1 MVAIT
6 YGEMCC
12 VSEQE
17 DLKFMW
23 NKKCLRIVEKF
34 LEKE

>member
-1 MVAIT
+1 MVAII

-23 NKKCLRIVEKF
+23 KKKYLRIAEKF
-34 LEKE
+34 LEKQ